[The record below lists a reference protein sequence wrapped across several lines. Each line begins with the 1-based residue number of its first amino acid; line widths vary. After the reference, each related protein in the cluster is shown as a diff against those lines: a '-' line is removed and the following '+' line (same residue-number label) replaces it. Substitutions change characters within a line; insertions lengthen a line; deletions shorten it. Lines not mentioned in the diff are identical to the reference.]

1 MKRRTAEYFPSET
14 FHVSRFTSR
23 ESLVGRRGRLSYEFE
38 RAGLRTILTRS
49 SCTSPWHHFPP
60 SYLDDSGCAYTW
72 LVNPSGGL
80 VGGDHVSVEAQLHAG
95 THVLMTSPSANRV
108 YRSLSEPV
116 LQEIRLSVG
125 PGARLEW
132 VPEVTIPFAGSRFR
146 QSIRVDLAPGATV
159 VLWDAMASGR
169 VARRERWA
177 FADVENEICIR
188 TVLGGSV
195 VERYRVVPGRLPESV
210 GLAGSWDYV
219 ASLFVIGDAVNAEVW
234 KGLEA
239 AIAAILDERPG
250 LVLGAVSTPAAPGL
264 AVKLVARSAPDLT
277 VTLEALWAA
286 VRKDLWNLPVPN
298 LRRY

>member
-1 MKRRTAEYFPSET
+1 MNLPVDGSSVLET
-14 FHVSRFTSR
+14 
-23 ESLVGRRGRLSYEFE
+23 VGRRGRLSYEFE
-38 RAGLRTILTRS
+38 RAGPRTILTRS

-80 VGGDHVSVEAQLHAG
+80 VGGDHVSVEAQLHAH
-95 THVLMTSPSANRV
+95 THVVMTSPSANRI
-108 YRSLSEPV
+108 YRSLSEQAV
-116 LQEIRLSVG
+116 QEVRISVG

-146 QSIRVDLAPGATV
+146 QSIHVDLAPGATV

-169 VARRERWA
+169 VAMRERWA
-177 FADVENEICIR
+177 FAAVENEIRIR
-188 TVLGGSV
+188 TPLGGSV
-195 VERYRVVPGRLPESV
+195 VERYCVVPGRLPESV

-219 ASLFVIGDAVNAEVW
+219 ASLFVIGDGVNAEIW

-239 AIAAILDERPG
+239 AIAVILDEHPG

-264 AVKLVARSAPDLT
+264 AVKMVARSAPDLT
-277 VTLEALWAA
+277 VMLEAIWAA
-286 VRKDLWNLPVPN
+286 VRKDLWNLPAPN

>member
-1 MKRRTAEYFPSET
+1 MNQINQINKTDQISQSVLDT
-14 FHVSRFTSR
+14 
-23 ESLVGRRGRLSYEFE
+23 VGRRGVLFYEFE
-38 RAGLRTILTRS
+38 RAGPRTILTRS

-60 SYLDDSGCAYTW
+60 SYLDDSGCAYAW

-80 VGGDHVSVEAQLHAG
+80 VGGDHVLVEAQLHAH

-108 YRSLSEPV
+108 YRSLSEPAV
-116 LQEIRLSVG
+116 QEVRLSVG

-146 QSIRVDLAPGATV
+146 QSIHVDLAPGATV
-159 VLWDAMASGR
+159 LLWDAMASGR
-169 VARRERWA
+169 VAMRERWA
-177 FADVENEICIR
+177 FAAVENEIRIR

-195 VERYRVVPGRLPESV
+195 VERYRVAPGRLPESV
-210 GLAGSWDYV
+210 GLVGSWDYG
-219 ASLFVIGDAVNAEVW
+219 ASLFVIGDAVDAELW

-239 AIAAILDERPG
+239 AIATILDEHPG

>member
-1 MKRRTAEYFPSET
+1 LFIWLNQMNQINKINQINQSVLDT
-14 FHVSRFTSR
+14 
-23 ESLVGRRGRLSYEFE
+23 VGRRGVLSYEFE
-38 RAGLRTILTRS
+38 REGPRTILTRS

-125 PGARLEW
+125 PEARLEW
-132 VPEVTIPFAGSRFR
+132 LPEVTIPFAGAHVR
-146 QSIRVDLAPGATV
+146 QSIQVDLAPGATA
-159 VLWDAMASGR
+159 VLWDAIASGR

-177 FADVENEICIR
+177 FKSIENEICIR
-188 TVLGGSV
+188 TSLAGSV
-195 VERYRVVPGRLPESV
+195 VERYRLVPGGLPESV
-210 GLAGSWDYV
+210 GLVGSWDYV
-219 ASLFVIGDAVNAEVW
+219 ASVFVIGDAVEPDVW
-234 KGLEA
+234 KRLDVVL
-239 AIAAILDERPG
+239 AAILERRPG
-250 LVLGAVSTPAAPGL
+250 LVLGGVSTPAAPGI
-264 AVKLVARSAPDLT
+264 AVKFVARSAPDLT
-277 VTLEALWAA
+277 ETLAALWAA
-286 VRKDLWNLPVPN
+286 VRKELWNLPVPN